1 MIHYN
6 KSMRSLYGAVVCIAL
21 MAFHV
26 EAQAAVTPQTM
37 TPAQNYYQGRHLEAT
52 GRMAEATLHYNEVV
66 RVAFDQITRH
76 VATRDT
82 YVLLTRALRR
92 LGRHNEVI
100 NWGQQGM
107 RVFPDEFRLLETMG
121 QSFFFLGNFE
131 QSLAH
136 MERYADAMPDGDRIS
151 LAYFFIGEIFRLT
164 HKFYR
169 ADMAYTMALHFEPG
183 MVLWWYRLGSV
194 REQVGDTEPALEA
207 YRRALAINPNHNGAR
222 NAVTRLTSD

>member
-1 MIHYN
+1 
-6 KSMRSLYGAVVCIAL
+6 MRSLYGAVVCIFL
-21 MAFHV
+21 MAFHA
-26 EAQAAVTPQTM
+26 EAQAPAAGTPQAM
-37 TPAQNYYQGRHLEAT
+37 TPAQNYYHGRHLEAT
-52 GRMAEATLHYNEVV
+52 NRMAEAIPHYNEVV

-92 LGRHNEVI
+92 LGRHNEVV
-100 NWGQQGM
+100 NWGQQGL

-136 MERYADAMPDGDRIS
+136 MERYADVMPEGDRIS

-164 HKFYR
+164 QKFYR

-183 MVLWWYRLGSV
+183 MALWWYRLGSV
-194 REQVGDTEPALEA
+194 REQIGDVGPALEA
-207 YRRALAINPNHNGAR
+207 HRRALAINPNHSGAR
-222 NAVTRLTSD
+222 NAVVRLTGD